1 MRNPATFAAHLIQP
15 LWSAV
20 FVLHGLLLGGWSPA
34 SVLVCFWFERLTRNV
49 LTVALI
55 YAHRKARN
63 QRGHYR
69 AQMNVVNPGVG
80 SGGTQVI
87 ATPEK
92 SGRRGKKKHRAVETE
107 QPPTLLGEF
116 TMTMILTEVM
126 VIALL
131 AWQLSHM
138 DDWTGKLDVLA
149 FVQQEWRSKAWIV
162 VLPMV
167 IGFAIEM
174 LGPIGQRS
182 FAWMRETAIVNM
194 RSGNLILT
202 AALLG
207 VGLAHFTQAP
217 NVLILAGIL
226 VAAKGIYEGSLTF
239 FGRDWEMRLN
249 DRIAAG
255 MSDEG
260 RQAVEAERK
269 LRQDDELPMDV
280 RR

>member
-1 MRNPATFAAHLIQP
+1 MRNPARFAAHLIQP

-20 FVLHGLLLGGWSPA
+20 FVLHGLLVGGWSPA

-69 AQMNVVNPGVG
+69 AQMNVNRGM
-80 SGGTQVI
+80 GGGGAQGIV
-87 ATPEK
+87 TPEK
-92 SGRRGKKKHRAVETE
+92 SSRRGKKKHRTTETE

-116 TMTMILTEVM
+116 TVTMILTEVM

-131 AWQLSHM
+131 AWLLSRM
-138 DDWTGKLDVLA
+138 DGWTGQLDVIA
-149 FVQQEWRSKAWIV
+149 FMQQEWRSKAWIV
-162 VLPMV
+162 VLPLV

-174 LGPIGQRS
+174 SGPIATRS

-194 RSGNLILT
+194 RSGNLILA
-202 AALLG
+202 AALMGFG
-207 VGLAHFTQAP
+207 VAYFTQAP
-217 NVLILAGIL
+217 NVMIVTSML
-226 VAAKGIYEGSLTF
+226 VVAKGIYESSLTF

-249 DRIAAG
+249 DSIAAG
-255 MSDEG
+255 MSEDG
-260 RQAVEAERK
+260 RKSVEAELKR
-269 LRQDDELPMDV
+269 RQDDELPTGSAP
-280 RR
+280 

>member
-34 SVLVCFWFERLTRNV
+34 SVLVCFWFERLTRNM

-69 AQMNVVNPGVG
+69 AQMNVHGGGLQVIVT
-80 SGGTQVI
+80 SEQGGTR
-87 ATPEK
+87 A
-92 SGRRGKKKHRAVETE
+92 KKKPRTTQTE

-131 AWQLSHM
+131 AWQLTRM

-249 DRIAAG
+249 DSIAAG

-260 RQAVEAERK
+260 RQAVQAERK
-269 LRQDDELPMDV
+269 LRQDDELPMDIK
-280 RR
+280 R

>member
-1 MRNPATFAAHLIQP
+1 MRNPTHFATRLIQP

-49 LTVALI
+49 LTIATL
-55 YAHRKARN
+55 YMHRKARN

-69 AQMNVVNPGVG
+69 AQMNVH
-80 SGGTQVI
+80 GGGAQVI
-87 ATPEK
+87 VTTEP
-92 SGRRGKKKHRAVETE
+92 SGAWVKKKPRTTQTVQAT
-107 QPPTLLGEF
+107 TLLGEF
-116 TMTMILTEVM
+116 TVMAILTEVM

-131 AWQLSHM
+131 VWLLSRM
-138 DDWTGKLDVLA
+138 GDWTGKLDVLA

-167 IGFAIEM
+167 IGFTVEM
-174 LGPIGQRS
+174 TGPIGQRS

-207 VGLAHFTQAP
+207 VGLAYFTQAP
-217 NVLILAGIL
+217 NVLILACIL

-249 DRIAAG
+249 DRIAVG
-255 MSDEG
+255 LSDEG
-260 RQAVEAERK
+260 RNAVEAERK
-269 LRQDDELPMDV
+269 RRHDDELPMDP